1 MINIS
6 EKIIFIE
13 IIFKICLRQVFLTL
27 KFNTKYKILQPFLN
41 LERFHFKFA
50 VNLENSVI
58 FRAVV

>member
-6 EKIIFIE
+6 ENIIFIE
-13 IIFKICLRQVFLTL
+13 IIFKLCLRQVFLTL

-50 VNLENSVI
+50 VN
-58 FRAVV
+58 